1 MLKLTKEEIDACLT
15 KLNSGDLLWVPYDP
29 STLKVGQYFLA
40 CDLFHDLDGKL
51 RYEYCLG
58 EHKGNIT
65 VVGRS
70 FDFDLNIIAM
80 SLIDLPTL

>member
-29 STLKVGQYFLA
+29 STLKVGQYF
-40 CDLFHDLDGKL
+40 
-51 RYEYCLG
+51 
-58 EHKGNIT
+58 
-65 VVGRS
+65 
-70 FDFDLNIIAM
+70 DFDLNIIAM